1 MSATWRQNLLI
12 SHLRIQESRQ
22 SQQGGRLFLSR
33 IGRCQF
39 GLEDGL
45 SHLRGCLD
53 HLRPQR
59 AALLGQLLFAQD
71 GTKLIARLQK
81 VTGMAEYQARRV
93 AQTERTRVQSQA
105 RADAL
110 HEAAGMGITV
120 TKRWSTR
127 MVRSRDSHVALN
139 GVEIPENEKFVTI
152 WGNTLDYP
160 GDPSAPAREVVNCH
174 CVLVPDVKTSAANP
188 GEYL

>member
-71 GTKLIARLQK
+71 GTKLIARLHTHHHQGLQ
-81 VTGMAEYQARRV
+81 TSMDRFGIRLRRPVEETTLRHVFHSLFIHLLKKLFQQGCQIVPLLFQIGQV
-93 AQTERTRVQSQA
+93 AMIV
-105 RADAL
+105 
-110 HEAAGMGITV
+110 IP
-120 TKRWSTR
+120 
-127 MVRSRDSHVALN
+127 VAM
-139 GVEIPENEKFVTI
+139 
-152 WGNTLDYP
+152 
-160 GDPSAPAREVVNCH
+160 H
-174 CVLVPDVKTSAANP
+174 
-188 GEYL
+188 